1 MYGNVIVGVDGQQ
14 GGRDAAALAAAIAN
28 DGAFVTLV
36 YVGVTAP
43 MPNHA
48 SNLDI
53 ELADDESVRALL
65 EHELDLCGTDARL
78 SRVVASSIGAGL
90 EQAAEQHGADLIVV
104 GSCRRHGIARVVSGD
119 DVRSVMHHTPCAVA
133 VAPASYADE
142 PGPLTRVGVAFDG
155 SPESEVALAHA
166 GLLAGE
172 LHAELAPRHVVEP
185 HYYTSGFSTM
195 AVPVDDP
202 ELALAAAR
210 ERSGEADG
218 LEVEQVYGLVHEELV
233 SFGDHVDLLVCG
245 SRRNGPVRRIALG
258 STSDYLARHLSIPL
272 LVAPTI
278 DAASVGRWRDQRRGA
293 VV

>member
-53 ELADDESVRALL
+53 ELADDESARALL
-65 EHELDLCGTDARL
+65 EQELHLCSADARL
-78 SRVVASSIGAGL
+78 SRVVATSIGAGL
-90 EQAAEQHGADLIVV
+90 EQAAEHCGADLIVV
-104 GSCRRHGIARVVSGD
+104 GSSRRHGIARVVSGD
-119 DVRSVMHHTPCAVA
+119 DVRSVMHQTPCAVA
-133 VAPASYADE
+133 VAPASYARQ
-142 PGPLTRVGVAFDG
+142 PRPVTRVGVAFDG

-172 LHAELAPRHVVEP
+172 LHAELDLRHVVEP
-185 HYYTSGFSTM
+185 HYYTSGFGAM
-195 AVPVDDP
+195 AVPVEDP
-202 ELALAAAR
+202 ETALVAAR
-210 ERSGEADG
+210 QRVGKADG
-218 LEVEQVYGLVHEELV
+218 LEVEQVYGLVHEELA
-233 SFGDHVDLLVCG
+233 SFGDHLDLLVCG
-245 SRRNGPVRRIALG
+245 SRRNGPVRRLALG

-278 DAASVGRWRDQRRGA
+278 DSPRVRRWRDQRRGA
-293 VV
+293 VA